1 MFSPHISQLFL
12 QKILSKPG
20 SWVVEDSSYKIY
32 QLKFCKL
39 QGVMFSEKNT
49 YATTAIFNI
58 LHKSSLITHKC
69 LICLF
74 IFTFMSTSQAF
85 YSK

>member
-1 MFSPHISQLFL
+1 MFLPHISQVFL
-12 QKILSKPG
+12 QKIISKPD
-20 SWVVEDSSYKIY
+20 SWVVENSSYKIH

-39 QGVMFSEKNT
+39 QVVMFSKKNT
-49 YATTAIFNI
+49 YATTAIVNI
-58 LHKSSLITHKC
+58 FHKSSLITHKC

-74 IFTFMSTSQAF
+74 IFTFMSTSEAF